1 VFIIHGKDQV
11 GTGVLVGDT
20 LHILTAA
27 HVVER
32 SWESN
37 NPITIENDHVA
48 RRQARVV
55 FLDATLDVAL
65 LRINEPI
72 RDTRVL
78 PFRLAISAPQSGI
91 GMSTYGYPTDYGSGW
106 FYGTIGNEERD
117 KKYTVNFDITF
128 DPATYGGTLAGLS
141 GGPVFDRRLRTSI
154 LGIVVQ
160 HGPVN
165 FQMGKIVPTSLFYD
179 HLIQTL
185 GSDTELVEPQG
196 PMSDWA
202 EAPDVTAFVGRVNEL
217 RTLERWILADQVRL
231 VAVLGLGGVG
241 KSDLTAKSV
250 RSMQGQFDRVIWRP
264 MLNAPKPGEMVA
276 SLNAAMSNWTDGGQR
291 GTYDEE
297 LSRLVDNLREQK
309 CLIVF
314 DNFEMVLDSSESG
327 YRPGYDSYGAL
338 LRALSKST
346 HRSCAV
352 VTSRITPREI
362 ATLEGRA
369 GPTRSI
375 SLSGLEPQD
384 AKKIFHA
391 IGRFTAETSDWLDV
405 NTIYGGNPLALQLAA
420 HNVRDVH
427 GSNVSSFIRMSG
439 TQRVFEDLRQLLDWH
454 FVRLSDREREL
465 ATWLAI
471 NREPQTL
478 QELSSDLLTSASKQR
493 LPATLQTLQRALPVE
508 QNINGFSL
516 QPVLIEY
523 FTDRLVDQVAEA
535 VRARDITAIRKH
547 AVLKAL
553 AVDYIKETQRRVI
566 VKPIAE
572 RLRESM
578 ADVNLHED
586 FVAILDA
593 LRTSHQRDHS
603 YAGGVLLNII
613 LTDDDE
619 ATPYDF
625 SDITIRL
632 ADLEGKGAQR
642 ILFRR
647 CRFIDCSFTDT
658 FGPTLSLA
666 IGHHNALLAASTVH
680 GEVRL
685 WSLPEG
691 ATYQTFAGHLD
702 WVWCI
707 RFSRDGR
714 QVLSAGSDA
723 TVKIWEVAT
732 GGEIHTLKGHTS
744 EIRSMDLSADGRLL
758 VTGSQ
763 DGSVRLWGLPSG
775 VPIWVLDDHNTQGR
789 AAAISPSGRTIVSPN
804 DDNDIRIVD
813 TQTQEIIHR
822 LRGHTKLIRAAAFS
836 PDESL
841 LATCG
846 EDGSVRVWSC
856 ASGEPL
862 RQWSDESGEVYS
874 VIFSH
879 DGSTVATI
887 NHAKKIKLWST
898 TTWVCMQT
906 LDGDLGLTSPNAVTY
921 EGSLAYSPNGK
932 ILASGTDDQLIRL
945 WDPATGNAT
954 RTIFG
959 YSNPA
964 YATAISSDGGQFA
977 VGTEDHSIH
986 LWNTHSEQYRG
997 QLRGHEGPV
1006 WSVCYGQS
1014 DELVSGSSD
1023 QTARVWDAKSGLLQ
1037 GILRGHTSRVR
1048 GVALCRDSTLV
1059 ATASE
1064 DETVRLWDSRTYK
1077 CIAIL
1082 RGHSDAVWALAFE
1095 ATGTILAS
1103 GGEDCQVNLWDVR
1116 DRTRIAEP
1124 ITFEDR
1130 IYTLACSPQESLVAC
1145 AGGDA
1150 KITLI
1155 NMSNSRIH
1163 SVLEG
1168 HSGRIRSIQFSPD
1181 GKFLASAGI
1190 DGSLRIWDLAAGT
1203 SKVFSDNDIIW
1214 SVAISPESRSV
1225 YTASNSGATSRWNLD
1240 DGTCKIYRSPRP
1252 YEGMDLSGAVG
1263 LSEATLRGLVGM
1275 GAIYSM
1281 DRV

>member
-1 VFIIHGKDQV
+1 MFIIHSKDQV

-37 NPITIENDHVA
+37 NPIVIENDHVA
-48 RRQARVV
+48 RRQAHVV
-55 FLDATLDVAL
+55 FLDTNLDVAL
-65 LRINEPI
+65 LRLNEPI
-72 RDTRVL
+72 QDARVL
-78 PFRLAISAPQSGI
+78 PFRLSSSRPQSGI
-91 GMSTYGYPTDYGSGW
+91 SMSTYGYPTDYGSGW

-141 GGPVFDRRLRTSI
+141 GGPVFDRTLRTSI

-165 FQMGKIVPTSLFYD
+165 FQMGKVVPTSLFYD

-185 GSDTELVEPQG
+185 GPDADLVEPQG
-196 PMSDWA
+196 PLSDWT
-202 EAPDVTAFVGRVNEL
+202 EAPDVTAFVGRVKEL
-217 RTLERWILADQVRL
+217 RTLKRWILVDEARL

-241 KSDLTAKSV
+241 KSDLTAKSL
-250 RSMQGQFDRVIWRP
+250 RSVQEQFDRVIWRP

-276 SLNAAMSNWTDGGQR
+276 NLNAAMSNWTDGGQR

-297 LSRLVDNLREQK
+297 LSRLVDNLREQR
-309 CLIVF
+309 CLIVL
-314 DNFEMVLDSSESG
+314 DNFEMVLDSAESG
-327 YRPGYDSYGAL
+327 YRPGYDGYGTL

-352 VTSRITPREI
+352 VTSRIKPREI

-369 GPTRSI
+369 GATRSL
-375 SLSGLEPQD
+375 SLSGLEPKD
-384 AKKIFHA
+384 AKRIFHA
-391 IGRFTAETSDWLDV
+391 IGRFTAGRADWSEV
-405 NTIYGGNPLALQLAA
+405 NRIYSGNPLALQLAA
-420 HNVRDVH
+420 HHVRDVY
-427 GSNVSSFIRMSG
+427 GSNVSDFIRMDD
-439 TQRVFEDLRQLLDWH
+439 THRMFEDLRQLLDWH
-454 FVRLSDREREL
+454 FARLSDREREV

-478 QELSSDLLTSASKQR
+478 QELSSDLITSASKQR
-493 LPATLQTLQRALPVE
+493 LPATLQTLQRALPVK
-508 QNINGFSL
+508 QKINGFSL

-535 VRARDITAIRKH
+535 VRIRDITSIRQH

-566 VKPIAE
+566 VKPIAV
-572 RLRESM
+572 RLRESV
-578 ADVNLHED
+578 ADLDLHED
-586 FVAILDA
+586 FIATLDA
-593 LRTSHQRDHS
+593 LRASQPRDHS

-613 LTDDDE
+613 LTDSSE
-619 ATPYDF
+619 AMPYDF
-625 SDITIRL
+625 SDITIRC
-632 ADLEGKGAQR
+632 ADLEGKSAQR
-642 ILFRR
+642 MLFRR
-647 CRFIDCSFTDT
+647 CRFIDCSFTDA

-666 IGHHNALLAASTVH
+666 IGHDNALLAASTVH

-685 WSLPEG
+685 WSLPGG
-691 ATYQTFAGHLD
+691 ATYQTFTGHLD

-723 TVKIWEVAT
+723 TVKIWDIAT
-732 GGEIHTLKGHTS
+732 GDEVRALKGHTS

-775 VPIWVLDDHNTQGR
+775 VLMWVLHDHNTQGR
-789 AAAISPSGRTIVSPN
+789 AATISPSGRTIVSPN

-813 TQTQEIIHR
+813 TRTREIIHR
-822 LRGHTKLIRAAAFS
+822 LRGHAKLVRAAAFS

-856 ASGEPL
+856 ASGEPI
-862 RQWSDESGEVYS
+862 REWSDESGEVYS

-906 LDGDLGLTSPNAVTY
+906 LDADLGLASPNAVTY

-945 WDPATGNAT
+945 WDPATGNST

-964 YATAISSDGGQFA
+964 YATAISPDGRQFA
-977 VGTEDHSIH
+977 VGAEDHSIH
-986 LWNTHSEQYRG
+986 LWDSHSGQYRG

-1006 WSVCYGQS
+1006 WSICYGPS
-1014 DELVSGSSD
+1014 GELVSGSSD
-1023 QTARVWDAKSGLLQ
+1023 QTARIWDAKSGLLQ
-1037 GILRGHTSRVR
+1037 GTLRGHTSRVR
-1048 GVALCRDSTLV
+1048 GVAICRDSPLV

-1064 DETVRLWDSRTYK
+1064 DETVRLWDTRTYK
-1077 CIAIL
+1077 CTAIL

-1116 DRTRIAEP
+1116 KQARIAEP

-1130 IYTLACSPQESLVAC
+1130 IYALACSPRESVVAC
-1145 AGGDA
+1145 AGGNA
-1150 KITLI
+1150 KITI
-1155 NMSNSRIH
+1155 IDMSNSHIH
-1163 SVLEG
+1163 TILEG
-1168 HSGRIRSIQFSPD
+1168 HSARIRSMQFSSD

-1190 DGSLRIWDLAAGT
+1190 DGSLRIWDLTAGT
-1203 SKVFSDNDIIW
+1203 SEMFSDNDIIW
-1214 SVAISPESRSV
+1214 SLAIGPESRSV

-1240 DGTCKIYRSPRP
+1240 DGTRKIYRSPRP